1 MATHDCSPNA
11 DCSNVMGSFHCN
23 CKSGYSGDGKT
34 CQGTCGPVYQVL
46 QNVAFIKQ
54 ILQISITHCTYV
66 I

>member
-34 CQGTCGPVYQVL
+34 CQGTCGPVFKYCKML
-46 QNVAFIKQ
+46 H
-54 ILQISITHCTYV
+54 S
-66 I
+66 